1 MENIEKIL
9 KANGYVP
16 SKCYG
21 YHRVIDFK
29 NEGTKGLIEVNTC
42 KRFRMAIKRD
52 NHKDHCE
59 DNDNFLFEQVSKFNT
74 LDDINTTIKYVNSYF
89 GLNIKEIK
97 FDNENTR

>member
-1 MENIEKIL
+1 MKEQ
-9 KANGYVP
+9 Y
-16 SKCYG
+16 C
-21 YHRVIDFK
+21 K
-29 NEGTKGLIEVNTC
+29 NCGFYNAQKPIC
-42 KRFRMAIKRD
+42 
-52 NHKDHCE
+52 HK